1 MASGHPF
8 HLAVFITPSVRKEHP
23 MNHSPFHS
31 RARQGFTLIE
41 LLVVISIIAILAGML
56 LPVIGMVR
64 EMANQQK
71 CGKNQS
77 QLMGACVAYAQQEET
92 AWPAPW
98 INTFGYVAPPAGGGG
113 SGITDGMPALSYS
126 FGCFEVLANE
136 ATLPN
141 GLFKCPSATSSGP
154 NTRAN
159 PIKNVVTAPG
169 VGSWGENGG
178 GSQKRIGYA
187 FDWACPGDPG
197 SVRVV
202 FADRDLTNHKR
213 KGAMACFGDSHTK
226 FLKVAMTTTP
236 ATALTVGMAGSP
248 VVIGEV
254 DNPDAVGTVDT
265 VAAGMPDNTA
275 DDIYNSTGD
284 FPMAGNAMMCL
295 TPGGGDAV
303 RAYVK

>member
-1 MASGHPF
+1 MY
-8 HLAVFITPSVRKEHP
+8 
-23 MNHSPFHS
+23 HSPFLS
-31 RARQGFTLIE
+31 RARSGFTLIE

-92 AWPAPW
+92 AWSSPW
-98 INTFGYVAPPAGGGG
+98 VNTFGYVAPASGVTTIG
-113 SGITDGMPALSYS
+113 SGVPAMNYTL
-126 FGCFEVLANE
+126 GCFEVLANE

-141 GLFKCPSATSSGP
+141 GLFKCPSATSPGP
-154 NTRAN
+154 ISRAN
-159 PIKNVVTAPG
+159 PISATITGGAP
-169 VGSWGENGG
+169 GSWGDNGG
-178 GSQKRIGYA
+178 GSNRRIGYA

-202 FADRDLTNHKR
+202 FADRDVTNHKR
-213 KGAMACFGDSHTK
+213 KGAMTCFGDSHTK
-226 FLKVAMTTTP
+226 FLKIPTTTTP
-236 ATALTVGMAGSP
+236 AAALTTGMAGTA

-254 DNPDAVGTVDT
+254 DNPDAVGTVDS
-265 VAAGMPDNTA
+265 VAAGMPDLTA
-275 DDIYNSTGD
+275 DDIYSNIGD
-284 FPMAGNAMMCL
+284 FPAAGSVMQTL

-303 RAYVK
+303 RAFVK

>member
-1 MASGHPF
+1 MH
-8 HLAVFITPSVRKEHP
+8 
-23 MNHSPFHS
+23 HSPVHP

-92 AWPAPW
+92 AWPGPW
-98 INTFGYVAPPAGGGG
+98 MGTTGYQMPTANG
-113 SGITDGMPALSYS
+113 SGITDGQPAMLYS

-136 ATLPN
+136 ASLPN
-141 GLFKCPSATSSGP
+141 GLFKCPSATSPGP

-159 PIKNVVTAPG
+159 PQTTALPG
-169 VGSWGENGG
+169 GAAGSWGENGG
-178 GSQKRIGYA
+178 GSLKRIGYA

-197 SVRVV
+197 AIRVI
-202 FADRDLTNHKR
+202 FSDRDPQNHKK
-213 KGAMACFGDSHTK
+213 KGSMTCFGDSHTK
-226 FLKVAMTTTP
+226 FLKIAGTNVAGTTYGMTSG
-236 ATALTVGMAGSP
+236 TVL
-248 VVIGEV
+248 GEV
-254 DNPDAVGTVDT
+254 DNPDAVGSVDAI
-265 VAAGMPDNTA
+265 AAGMPDLIQDN
-275 DDIYNSTGD
+275 IYTSVGD
-284 FPMAGNAMMCL
+284 FPAASVGQPYLN
-295 TPGGGDAV
+295 PGGGDAT

>member
-1 MASGHPF
+1 MYHP
-8 HLAVFITPSVRKEHP
+8 
-23 MNHSPFHS
+23 PFHS

-92 AWPAPW
+92 AWPSPW
-98 INTFGYVAPPAGGGG
+98 VGTFGYIAPASGVTTINAGQQA
-113 SGITDGMPALSYS
+113 MNYS
-126 FGCFEVLANE
+126 EGCFEVLSNE

-141 GLFKCPSATSSGP
+141 GLFKCPSASASGP

-159 PIKNVVTAPG
+159 PQVATVTAPG

-197 SVRVV
+197 AIRVV
-202 FADRDLTNHKR
+202 FADRDVTNHKR
-213 KGAMACFGDSHTK
+213 KGSMACFGDSHVK
-226 FLKVAMTTTP
+226 MLKITNVSLSGTTN
-236 ATALTVGMAGSP
+236 GMAGNA
-248 VVIGEV
+248 VVLGEV
-254 DNPDAVGTVDT
+254 DNPDAIGTVDT
-265 VAAGMPDNTA
+265 VAASMPDNTA
-275 DDIYNSTGD
+275 DNIYDFTGD
-284 FPMAGNAMMCL
+284 FPAAGMSTQCL

-303 RAYVK
+303 RSYVK

>member
-1 MASGHPF
+1 MY
-8 HLAVFITPSVRKEHP
+8 
-23 MNHSPFHS
+23 HSPFQS

-92 AWPAPW
+92 AWPSPW
-98 INTFGYVAPPAGGGG
+98 TGSFGYIAPAAGVTTIGAGQQA
-113 SGITDGMPALSYS
+113 MNYS
-126 FGCFEVLANE
+126 EGCFEVLSNE

-141 GLFKCPSATSSGP
+141 GLFKCPSASASGP

-159 PIKNVVTAPG
+159 PQTATVAAPG

-197 SVRVV
+197 AIRVV
-202 FADRDLTNHKR
+202 FADRDVTNHKR
-213 KGAMACFGDSHTK
+213 KGSMSCFGDSHVK
-226 FLKVAMTTTP
+226 LLKITNVNLSGTTN
-236 ATALTVGMAGSP
+236 GMAGNA
-248 VVIGEV
+248 VVLGEV
-254 DNPDAVGTVDT
+254 DNPDAIGDVDSVAASNPNNVADNIYDFT
-265 VAAGMPDNTA
+265 GDYPAAGM
-275 DDIYNSTGD
+275 STQ
-284 FPMAGNAMMCL
+284 CL

-303 RAYVK
+303 RSYVK

>member
-1 MASGHPF
+1 MY
-8 HLAVFITPSVRKEHP
+8 
-23 MNHSPFHS
+23 HSPFQS

-77 QLMGACVAYAQQEET
+77 QMMGACVAYAQQEET

-98 INTFGYVAPPAGGGG
+98 MGTFGWVAAGTAI
-113 SGITDGMPALSYS
+113 SDGMPALSYTN
-126 FGCFEVLANE
+126 GCLEVLANE

-141 GLFKCPSATSSGP
+141 GLFKCPSATSPGP
-154 NTRAN
+154 NTRAT
-159 PIKNVVTAPG
+159 PYVKAVPG
-169 VGSWGENGG
+169 GGSWGENGG
-178 GSQKRIGYA
+178 GSAKRIGYA

-197 SVRVV
+197 AVRVV
-202 FADRDLTNHKR
+202 FSDRDLTNHKR
-213 KGAMACFGDSHTK
+213 KGSMACFGDSHTK
-226 FLKVAMTTTP
+226 FLKIAQGAASTS
-236 ATALTVGMAGSP
+236 LTVGMAGTT

-254 DNPDAVGTVDT
+254 DNPDSIGAVDA
-265 VAAGMPDNTA
+265 VAAGTTIDTVQ

-284 FPMAGNAMMCL
+284 YPTTGGGSATMCL
-295 TPGGGDAV
+295 TPGGGDAN

>member
-1 MASGHPF
+1 MY
-8 HLAVFITPSVRKEHP
+8 
-23 MNHSPFHS
+23 HSPFHP

-92 AWPAPW
+92 AWPSPW
-98 INTFGYVAPPAGGGG
+98 VQTFGYVAPMGGNINIGLGGPA
-113 SGITDGMPALSYS
+113 MNYS
-126 FGCFEVLANE
+126 EGCFEVLANE

-141 GLFKCPSATSSGP
+141 GLFKCPSASSSGP

-159 PIKNVVTAPG
+159 PQTATVASPG

-197 SVRVV
+197 AVRVV
-202 FADRDLTNHKR
+202 FADRDLTNHKK
-213 KGAMACFGDSHTK
+213 KGSMACFGDSHTR
-226 FLKVAMTTTP
+226 FLKVTNSTIAGQTN
-236 ATALTVGMAGSP
+236 GMAATTM
-248 VVIGEV
+248 VLGEV
-254 DNPDAVGTVDT
+254 DNPDGVGGVDSI
-265 VAAGMPDNTA
+265 ALGMPDNNA
-275 DDIYNSTGD
+275 DNIYDFKFD
-284 FPMAGNAMMCL
+284 FPAAATNQPYL
-295 TPGGGDAV
+295 VPGAGDAV
-303 RAYVK
+303 RSFVK

>member
-1 MASGHPF
+1 MTHSQFHP
-8 HLAVFITPSVRKEHP
+8 
-23 MNHSPFHS
+23 

-92 AWPAPW
+92 AWPSPW
-98 INTFGYVAPPAGGGG
+98 VGTFGYIPPA
-113 SGITDGMPALSYS
+113 SGVTTINAGQQAMNYS
-126 FGCFEVLANE
+126 EGCFEVLSNE

-141 GLFKCPSATSSGP
+141 GLFKCPSASASGP

-159 PIKNVVTAPG
+159 PYSATVASPG

-197 SVRVV
+197 AIRVV
-202 FADRDLTNHKR
+202 FADRDVTNHKR
-213 KGAMACFGDSHTK
+213 KGSMCCFGDSHTK
-226 FLKVAMTTTP
+226 FMKTP
-236 ATALTVGMAGSP
+236 LSVVQATALTVGMAGST
-248 VVIGEV
+248 VVVGEV
-254 DNPDAVGTVDT
+254 DNPDAIGDVDSIT
-265 VAAGMPDNTA
+265 AGMPDA
-275 DDIYNSTGD
+275 VQDDIYNNTGD
-284 FPMAGNAMMCL
+284 FSAMGGNAMQTL

>member
-1 MASGHPF
+1 MH
-8 HLAVFITPSVRKEHP
+8 
-23 MNHSPFHS
+23 HSPNHS

-92 AWPAPW
+92 AWPSPW
-98 INTFGYVAPPAGGGG
+98 TNTFGYVAPMAGNISIGVGGPA
-113 SGITDGMPALSYS
+113 MNYS
-126 FGCFEVLANE
+126 EGCFEVLANE

-202 FADRDLTNHKR
+202 FADRDVTNHKK
-213 KGAMACFGDSHTK
+213 KGAMACFGDSHTR
-226 FLKVAMTTTP
+226 FLKVTNVNKTGSTNGMA
-236 ATALTVGMAGSP
+236 ATAMVL
-248 VVIGEV
+248 GEV
-254 DNPDAVGTVDT
+254 DNPDAISTVDMI
-265 VAAGMPDNTA
+265 AAGTPDNTA
-275 DDIYNSTGD
+275 DNIYDFTGD
-284 FPMAGNAMMCL
+284 FPAAAVNQPYL
-295 TPGGGDAV
+295 VPGAGDAV